1 MQLWKGRGARVVAPF
16 SAVSLAI
23 AVVIALATP
32 IAGADDVL
40 IFAAASLTNALDA
53 MKPLILKD
61 TGVSVR
67 ASYASSAVLA
77 KQIEAGAPADLFI
90 SADTEWMDHLAKR
103 KLVVT
108 PVYVEFAGNSLVLV
122 APASST
128 ATFSIR
134 PDMHLSALLG
144 GGRLAVG
151 DPASVP
157 AGKYAK
163 AALEHLNAWDDVK
176 DRLAPGE
183 NVRAAL
189 QLVARGECPLGI
201 VYGSDATVEPSVRVI
216 GTFPADS
223 HPPIV
228 YPAAMTT
235 RATGSAPTRV
245 LAWLKTPAAKSVLAR
260 YGFDAADR
268 PASR

>member
-1 MQLWKGRGARVVAPF
+1 MQLRTGRGVRVVALF
-16 SAVSLAI
+16 SALSLAI
-23 AVVIALATP
+23 ALVIALATP
-32 IAGADDVL
+32 IVAADDVL

-61 TGVSVR
+61 TGISVR

-77 KQIEAGAPADLFI
+77 KQMEAGAPADLFI
-90 SADTEWMDHLAKR
+90 SADTEWMDYLAQR

-108 PVYVEFAGNSLVLV
+108 PIYAEFAGNSLVLV
-122 APASST
+122 TPASS
-128 ATFSIR
+128 AVKFSIR
-134 PDMHLSALLG
+134 SGMHLSALLG
-144 GGRLAVG
+144 GGRLALG

-157 AGKYAK
+157 AGKYAR

-201 VYGSDATVEPSVRVI
+201 VYSSDATIEPSVRVI

-235 RATGSAPTRV
+235 RAAGSAPGRV
-245 LAWLKTPAAKSVLAR
+245 FAWLKTPAAKSVLAR
-260 YGFDAADR
+260 YGFDAAVR